1 MSLPKTGGYWIEA
14 VKKGK
19 EKKNMTE
26 PVFRNRTKIP
36 QTLYGQDF
44 DSQSPITLQPGD
56 IVKGEHFSKYA
67 GKDGCLELVSE
78 EAENMYTKKI
88 QKEKIRFEK
97 AKNTADQ
104 KTGALF
110 SSILNTLNRQDP
122 GWNLKPTDRDEIIL
136 FYNQNDKLFLNL
148 ETGQIEHSFFLTDTG
163 RKGLKNL
170 LTEVEKKKKKWL
182 KIKAEFQKARARVS
196 KKTDVV
202 KRKLNQVGG

>member
-1 MSLPKTGGYWIEA
+1 MI
-14 VKKGK
+14 
-19 EKKNMTE
+19 KNDASE

-36 QTLYGQDF
+36 QTVYGQDF

-88 QKEKIRFEK
+88 RREKKRLEK
-97 AKNTADQ
+97 AKDLVDR
-104 KTGALF
+104 KTDALF
-110 SSILNTLNRQDP
+110 SSILDSLNHEDP
-122 GWNLKPTDRDEIIL
+122 GWDLKPTDRDEIIL
-136 FYNQNDKLFLNL
+136 FYNQKDKLFLNL
-148 ETGQIEHSFFLTDTG
+148 ETGQIEHNLFLTDIG

-182 KIKAEFQKARARVS
+182 KLRAEFQKALARVS
-196 KKTDVV
+196 KKTDAV
-202 KRKLNQVGG
+202 KRKLEKVGG